1 MDINQTKRGLDNHMI
16 VIKEYM
22 KILRMKRTRRRLEM
36 EIKRSDEAKTL
47 KEEIKKKRQQ
57 RRTAS
62 KPYSN

>member
-1 MDINQTKRGLDNHMI
+1 MDINQTERGLDNYMI

>member
-16 VIKEYM
+16 VIKEYI

>member
-22 KILRMKRTRRRLEM
+22 KILRMKRTRRKLEM